1 MKSHPKSAS
10 VISRVIL
17 LTGLL
22 GVVLALVP
30 AAPATAQ
37 DAPSKKS
44 YDDLMREMYRL
55 HEAKEYKDALRVA
68 QEIHKLRPDD
78 NRAMYNLACLHCL
91 CGDHDEALSWL
102 EKCVEAGFNDVKLL
116 LEDSDLAAVR
126 DTERYKRVVAKLR
139 GDDKK
144 EEPKPA
150 ATEETRA
157 PRREGRRPA
166 AETATDAAKKPE
178 STPAAA
184 PKTKLIVKSDYVVSV
199 AEGHDASRAA
209 PLIVA
214 LHGSRG
220 NMRKFVDRWAAAAAA
235 QGAVLLAPQGERHVT
250 ASEFDWQPGRG
261 SEQRV
266 LEAIGAVMKDY
277 RIDEDRIVLVGFCR
291 GADVAYRL
299 LAENPKKFRGLI
311 ATAGI
316 FDQRLR
322 PTIEEKRCEGRRIFI
337 MAGTEDNQWVRETSR
352 LAQDVFRAAGATVK
366 LKELPRTGHAYP
378 KDVSAVQ
385 SEALAYVFGV

>member
-235 QGAVLLAPQGERHVT
+235 QGAVLLAFINSPSSSGLPLSMERR
-250 ASEFDWQPGRG
+250 AMREIW
-261 SEQRV
+261 
-266 LEAIGAVMKDY
+266 AISLNISSK
-277 RIDEDRIVLVGFCR
+277 RIVSLNHSRLTSPTDSLVG
-291 GADVAYRL
+291 
-299 LAENPKKFRGLI
+299 
-311 ATAGI
+311 AGI
-316 FDQRLR
+316 PVS
-322 PTIEEKRCEGRRIFI
+322 PTTR
-337 MAGTEDNQWVRETSR
+337 
-352 LAQDVFRAAGATVK
+352 VK
-366 LKELPRTGHAYP
+366 GLPHLN
-378 KDVSAVQ
+378 VSMGWP
-385 SEALAYVFGV
+385 LM